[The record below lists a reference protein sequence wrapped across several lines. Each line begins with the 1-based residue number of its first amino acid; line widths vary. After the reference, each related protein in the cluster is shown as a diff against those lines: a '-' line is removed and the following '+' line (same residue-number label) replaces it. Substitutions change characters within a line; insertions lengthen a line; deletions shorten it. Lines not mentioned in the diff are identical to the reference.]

1 MTHGV
6 YYRPRPVSTGISS
19 SDGTV
24 EVKSV
29 GQFPALLR
37 KGFFSY
43 KATPASAVYY
53 ILIYGGIMQLEL
65 YMVLIGAI
73 VFVAAF
79 LLGWFINSKIGKNN
93 IALAKEKAQKIVEEA
108 EKEAKHIKREK
119 LLEVKDEWL
128 KKKQEFD
135 NEVNSKRQKLQ
146 NYEKQLE
153 SREDNLEK
161 KYDVVNQREK
171 ALKDLE
177 KQLQLQKEEIEKKQ
191 EELSRLLV
199 EQNSRLEKIAGLT
212 SEEAKKMLMEN
223 MISKAKADAA
233 QMIKEIRDHAKV
245 EAKKEAQKI
254 VIQAIQRTAVDHSV
268 ESTVSVVQIQNDEMK
283 GRIIGRE
290 GRNIRAFEAA
300 TGVDVIVDDTPE
312 AVILSAF
319 DQFRREVARIALERL
334 IADGRIHPARIE
346 EVVAKVEQ
354 ELDEEIQKEGENTL
368 IQLGL
373 HGLHP
378 ELVKHVGKMKYR
390 SSYGQNLLQHSI
402 EVAYLT
408 GIMAAELGFDVN
420 LAKRAG
426 LLHDIGKTI
435 DRDVEGPHALLGY
448 ELTKKYREHPI
459 VVNAVGSHHED
470 IEMEHPIAALV
481 QAADA
486 ISGARPGARREPLE
500 SYVKRLEN
508 LEALAKSFEGVAKTY
523 AIQAGREVRV
533 VVEPDHVDDT
543 LADRL
548 SYEIAQK
555 IQDEMEYPGQIK
567 VTVIRE
573 VRKIAYAK

>member
-1 MTHGV
+1 MFLEV
-6 YYRPRPVSTGISS
+6 Y
-19 SDGTV
+19 
-24 EVKSV
+24 
-29 GQFPALLR
+29 L
-37 KGFFSY
+37 
-43 KATPASAVYY
+43 
-53 ILIYGGIMQLEL
+53 
-65 YMVLIGAI
+65 MVLGALVI
-73 VFVAAF
+73 IALSFF
-79 LLGWFINSKIGKNN
+79 LGWLINSKIGKNT
-93 IALAKEKAQKIVEEA
+93 IANAKEQAQRILEDS

-146 NYEKQLE
+146 NHEKQLE
-153 SREDNLEK
+153 SREENLEK
-161 KYDVVNQREK
+161 KFDIV
-171 ALKDLE
+171 
-177 KQLQLQKEEIEKKQ
+177 LQKEKETKEKEK
-191 EELSRLLV
+191 ELNSLKNDLERKNSEFDNLIV
-199 EQNSRLEKIAGLT
+199 EQNVRLEKIAALT
-212 SEEAKKMLMEN
+212 AEEAKKMLMEN
-223 MISKAKADAA
+223 MVNKAKTDAS
-233 QMIKEIRDHAKV
+233 QMIKEIRDQAKV
-245 EAKKEAQKI
+245 DAKKEAQRV
-254 VIQAIQRTAVDHSV
+254 VIQAIQRTSVDHSV

-346 EVVAKVEQ
+346 EIVAKVNQ
-354 ELDEEIQKEGENTL
+354 ELDEEVQKEGENTI
-368 IQLGL
+368 IQLGI
-373 HGLHP
+373 HGMNQ
-378 ELVKHVGKMKYR
+378 ELVKHVGRMKYR

-408 GIMAAELGFDVN
+408 GIMAAELGFDTN

-426 LLHDIGKTI
+426 LLHDVGKTV
-435 DRDVEGPHALLGY
+435 DKNTEGPHALLGY
-448 ELTKKYREHPI
+448 DIAKKFNEHAI
-459 VVNAVGSHHED
+459 VINAIGSHHED

-508 LEALAKSFEGVAKTY
+508 LEAIAKTFEGVAKTY

-533 VVEPDHVDDT
+533 IVEPDKVDDDFS
-543 LADRL
+543 DRL
-548 SYEIAQK
+548 AFDISQK
-555 IQDEMEYPGQIK
+555 IQEEMEYPGQIK